1 MCSCK
6 MGAGAGQNALEIT
19 LSWVARHD
27 GKGREAPSLSPSL
40 VRSCIPS
47 LTSLNPGSSSRAVC
61 LTTLLYCRTAER
73 YPARDVSRPL
83 AVLS

>member
-19 LSWVARHD
+19 
-27 GKGREAPSLSPSL
+27 APSPSPSL

-47 LTSLNPGSSSRAVC
+47 LTSLNPGSSSCAVC
-61 LTTLLYCRTAER
+61 LTTLLYCRIAGSNQRCEQT
-73 YPARDVSRPL
+73 L
-83 AVLS
+83 AILSESSGDL